1 MSIDKTEEI
10 VRTVKNWLM
19 IESIKREIEE
29 DEINEYIEKNLFELC
44 PNLSIQEMKK
54 IRDRVFL
61 RLKYPLG
68 ILEPLVS
75 DSKINEVM
83 VNGVDHIFVEKDGR
97 VERID
102 DAFSSEDE
110 LRDIIRYIAGRVH
123 REFNELNPIVDARL
137 SDGSRVCGV
146 YNNVAVGGPALSIR
160 KFKKEKIDM
169 DTMIAYRSITS
180 ECAKELQSLRPNF

>member
-1 MSIDKTEEI
+1 MSIDKTEEM

-83 VNGVDHIFVEKDGR
+83 VNGINHIFVEKDGR

-123 REFNELNPIVDARL
+123 REFNELR
-137 SDGSRVCGV
+137 
-146 YNNVAVGGPALSIR
+146 
-160 KFKKEKIDM
+160 
-169 DTMIAYRSITS
+169 
-180 ECAKELQSLRPNF
+180 ECAAYITM